1 MNRLDKLFLRIA
13 RSSSWKMRRTAQDGQ
28 SSERTMA
35 RACLRLTAVDFNK
48 NHGEGGRF
56 ASSGGGGGGG
66 SSSGGGSEKKSE
78 GASKPKSNM
87 ETLSKREAKRAHEV
101 SNAISS
107 GKAKLRESGMRA
119 HMPTTPE
126 YRKHSAEMAA
136 SGLQASHFSEDYKK
150 LAPEIQTAL
159 KNREAHYVVLRN
171 GDVHAKI
178 DLGRPIGT
186 TYGKDGKSK
195 HETSVVTVVHSSKN
209 NDWHFYPDDD

>member
-1 MNRLDKLFLRIA
+1 
-13 RSSSWKMRRTAQDGQ
+13 
-28 SSERTMA
+28 
-35 RACLRLTAVDFNK
+35 
-48 NHGEGGRF
+48 
-56 ASSGGGGGGG
+56 
-66 SSSGGGSEKKSE
+66 
-78 GASKPKSNM
+78 M
-87 ETLSKREAKRAHEV
+87 ETLSKKEAKRAHEV

-107 GKAKLRESGMRA
+107 GKATLRESGMRA
-119 HMPTTPE
+119 HMPNTPE

-136 SGLQASHFSEDYKK
+136 RGLQASHFSEDYKK
-150 LAPEIQTAL
+150 LATEIQTAL
-159 KNREAHYVVLRN
+159 KKREANYRVLRN

>member
-1 MNRLDKLFLRIA
+1 
-13 RSSSWKMRRTAQDGQ
+13 
-28 SSERTMA
+28 MA

-119 HMPTTPE
+119 HMPNTPE

>member
-1 MNRLDKLFLRIA
+1 MQ
-13 RSSSWKMRRTAQDGQ
+13 RTARDGR
-28 SSERTMA
+28 SDERTVA
-35 RACLRLTAVDFNK
+35 RTCLALDYSGQKREANGQFGTGKKA
-48 NHGEGGRF
+48 GGG
-56 ASSGGGGGGG
+56 ASS
-66 SSSGGGSEKKSE
+66 K

-87 ETLSKREAKRAHEV
+87 QTLTKREAKHAHEV

-107 GKAKLRESGMRA
+107 GKATLRESGMKA
-119 HMPTTPE
+119 HMPNTPE

-136 SGLQASHFSEDYKK
+136 KGLQASHFSEDYKK

-159 KNREAHYVVLRN
+159 KSREAHYVVLRN